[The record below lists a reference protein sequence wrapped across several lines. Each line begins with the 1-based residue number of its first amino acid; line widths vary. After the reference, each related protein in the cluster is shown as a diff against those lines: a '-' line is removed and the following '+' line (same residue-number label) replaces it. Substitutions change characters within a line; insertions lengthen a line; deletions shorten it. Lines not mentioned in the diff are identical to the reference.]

1 MEKINV
7 LKSIING
14 SLSGEYIVGS
24 DEWLCSSTL
33 AVYAGHKASVDML
46 TQLRK
51 AAPDAPATAYKERML
66 AAGLWPTW
74 RTRDGKEKAVG
85 VVKAKAQLLRLHTDE
100 KIIDDFQRS
109 EAAKLAVQGHWQWR
123 LLCTYEVLRVT
134 LSSEKSVQKQIE
146 ELEAD
151 NAPLVEDSTED
162 VKTADTVTPVKPVK
176 PLESL
181 PPVDGQKVGQAATI
195 LRQVL
200 FNMELDKQADGEEN
214 VYQSFI
220 EQALSLL
227 SMD

>member
-14 SLSGEYIVGS
+14 SLSGDYVIGS

-33 AVYAGHKASVDML
+33 AVYAGHEASVNML

-51 AAPDAPATAYKERML
+51 AAPDSPATAYKERML

-74 RTRDGKEKAVG
+74 RTKDGKEKAVG
-85 VVKAKAQLLRLHTDE
+85 VVKAKAQLLQLHTDE
-100 KIIDDFQRS
+100 KIVDDFQRS
-109 EAAKLAVQGHWQWR
+109 EAAKAAVRSHWQWR
-123 LLCTYEVLRVT
+123 ILCTYEVLRVT
-134 LSSEKSVQKQIE
+134 LSSEKSVAKQIE
-146 ELEAD
+146 EMEAD
-151 NAPLVEDSTED
+151 NMPKVEDIVED
-162 VKTADTVTPVKPVK
+162 VKTADSVQQPVK

-195 LRQVL
+195 LRQIL

>member
-14 SLSGEYIVGS
+14 SLSGEYAVGS

-74 RTRDGKEKAVG
+74 RTKDGKEKAVG
-85 VVKAKAQLLRLHTDE
+85 VIKGKAQLLRLCSDD
-100 KIIDDFQRS
+100 KIVDDFQRS

-123 LLCTYEVLRVT
+123 ILCTYEVLRVT
-134 LSSEKSVQKQIE
+134 LSSEKSVAKQIE
-146 ELEAD
+146 EMEAD
-151 NAPLVEDSTED
+151 NMPKVEDIVED
-162 VKTADTVTPVKPVK
+162 VKSADTVQPVK

-200 FNMELDKQADGEEN
+200 FNMELDRQAEGEEN
-214 VYQSFI
+214 IYQSFI

-227 SMD
+227 SAE

>member
-14 SLSGEYIVGS
+14 TLSGEYSVGS

-46 TQLRK
+46 AQLRK

-74 RTRDGKEKAVG
+74 RTKDGKEKAVG
-85 VVKAKAQLLRLHTDE
+85 VVKGKAQLLRLCSDD
-100 KIIDDFQRS
+100 KIVDDFQRS
-109 EAAKLAVQGHWQWR
+109 ESAKQAVASHWQWR
-123 LLCTYEVLRVT
+123 ILCTYEVLRVT
-134 LSSEKSVQKQIE
+134 LASEKSVQKQIE
-146 ELEAD
+146 EIEAD
-151 NAPLVEDSTED
+151 VAPKVEDIVED
-162 VKTADTVTPVKPVK
+162 VTTADTVQPVK

-181 PPVDGQKVGQAATI
+181 PPVDGRKVGQVATI

-200 FNMELDKQADGEEN
+200 FNMEMDKQADGEEN
-214 VYQSFI
+214 IYQSFI

-227 SMD
+227 SVE